1 MAALAMMVGC
11 TSIDCSVNS
20 TVLCSYRFMNANGDS
35 LILSNPISV
44 VSVRT
49 IDGNDTVLINKLEN
63 ACTFRIPMSYSLDA
77 DELRFIVTDNQG
89 KENTDY
95 VVVSKT
101 NEPVFE
107 SVDCAPRYNHAISS
121 VNTTHNFIDSLV
133 VKNNKV
139 TNDPTKINIFVYL
152 HTAD

>member
-1 MAALAMMVGC
+1 MFLLFVASC

-35 LILSNPISV
+35 VALNYPLSV
-44 VSVRT
+44 VSAHS
-49 IDGNDTVLINKLEN
+49 ISGNDTVLINQQEK
-63 ACTFRIPMSYSLDA
+63 ASAFRIPMSYALDA
-77 DELRFIVTDNQG
+77 DELRFILNMDAEV
-89 KENTDY
+89 KLTDY

-107 SVDCAPRYNHAISS
+107 SVECSPRYNHTITD
-121 VNTTHNFIDSLV
+121 VKTTHNFIDSIV

-139 TNDPTKINIFVYL
+139 SNDPTKINILVYI
-152 HTAD
+152 HSSN

>member
-1 MAALAMMVGC
+1 MLG
-11 TSIDCSVNS
+11 
-20 TVLCSYRFMNANGDS
+20 
-35 LILSNPISV
+35 NPVSV
-44 VSVRT
+44 VSART

-63 ACTFRIPMSYSLDA
+63 ACTFRIPMSYAQDA

-89 KENTDY
+89 KESTDY

-107 SVDCAPRYNHAISS
+107 SVDCAPRYNHTISS
-121 VNTTHNFIDSLV
+121 ISTTHNFIDSIV